1 MSKLSEQLMKHEGL
15 RLMPYKDSLGYL
27 TIGVGRNLEHNGIT
41 QAEAMAML
49 EHDMAVAEMALRK
62 EYPVLFQTEH
72 LDDVRRDAVVNL
84 CFNMG
89 IVRLSGFKKMIAAL
103 DERDW
108 ARAAK
113 EAKNSRWATQ
123 VQPERVKDICY
134 MLEHGKYP
142 ETVKV

>member
-1 MSKLSEQLMKHEGL
+1 
-15 RLMPYKDSLGYL
+15 MPYKDSLGYL

-72 LDDVRRDAVVNL
+72 LDDVRRDAIVNL

-113 EAKNSRWATQ
+113 EAKSSRWATQ

-134 MLEHGKYP
+134 MIEFGKYP